1 MKALVLKEYL
11 KFEYTDVPMPEYGPD
26 DVLIQVKAVSIC
38 GSDVHGYDGS
48 SGRRQP
54 PVIMG
59 HEAAGIIDKVGSDV
73 KGFKPGD
80 RVVFDSTI
88 YCGKCSYCK
97 RGKIN
102 LCSDRQVLGVSTE
115 VYNRPG
121 AFAEYV
127 TVPVRVLYHMPDGVT
142 FEQATLV
149 EPFAIAMHAYRISP
163 VVIGD
168 TVAVFGTGT
177 IGLMIIQ
184 ALKVAGC
191 AEIIAVDIADH
202 KLEVAKKLGAT
213 MTINSSTQ
221 DVKEAILAATKGEG
235 ADVCF
240 EAVGINVTLNAAI
253 SGCRKGG
260 AVVMVGNIAKQAT
273 FNLQEVVTREISL
286 IGSCA
291 STGEYDICLALIFR
305 NLVDV
310 GALIS
315 AVAPLSE
322 GQQWHDRLHAAE
334 KGLIKVVLIP

>member
-11 KFEYTDVPMPEYGPD
+11 KFEYTDVPMPEYGPE
-26 DVLIQVKAVSIC
+26 DVLLRVKAVSIC

-59 HEAAGIIDKVGSDV
+59 HEASGIIEAVGSEV
-73 KGFKPGD
+73 AGFKPGD

-88 YCGKCSYCK
+88 YCGKCKYCRK
-97 RGKIN
+97 GKIN
-102 LCSDRQVLGVSTE
+102 LCSDRQVLGVSTGE
-115 VYNRPG
+115 YNRPG
-121 AFAEYV
+121 AFADFV
-127 TVPVRVLYHMPDGVT
+127 AVPSRVLYHMPEGVT

-149 EPFAIAMHAYRISP
+149 EPFAIAMHAFCISP

-184 ALKVAGC
+184 ALKAAGC

-213 MTINSSTQ
+213 LLVNSAKQ
-221 DVKEAILAATKGEG
+221 DVREAVLAITDGEG

-240 EAVGINVTLNAAI
+240 EAVGIGVTLNGAI
-253 SGCRKGG
+253 SACRKGG
-260 AVVMVGNIAKQAT
+260 AVVMVGNIAKEVT
-273 FNLQEVVTREISL
+273 FNLQAVVTREINM

-291 STGEYDICLALIFR
+291 SAGEYDICLKLISR
-305 NLVDV
+305 KMADVD
-310 GALIS
+310 ALIS
-315 AVAPLSE
+315 VVAPLSD

-334 KGLIKVVLIP
+334 QGLVKVVLVP